1 MRRTRHVQQPPL
13 PALRDLGRLVVE
25 WLGVPWAL
33 LYAESASSWLSMLSR
48 GEVPMYG
55 EALVEEEEE
64 GEGTKGMGEP
74 WEEGE
79 MGGEETRRHLWSWC
93 SRGVPRCNSF
103 EIET

>member
-1 MRRTRHVQQPPL
+1 M
-13 PALRDLGRLVVE
+13 E

-64 GEGTKGMGEP
+64 GEALPAGEAVWLLYAIAVP
-74 WEEGE
+74 GDVEE
-79 MGGEETRRHLWSWC
+79 RVAL
-93 SRGVPRCNSF
+93 
-103 EIET
+103 

>member
-55 EALVEEEEE
+55 EALVEEDEE
-64 GEGTKGMGEP
+64 GDALPAGEAVWLLYAIAVP
-74 WEEGE
+74 GDVEE
-79 MGGEETRRHLWSWC
+79 RVAL
-93 SRGVPRCNSF
+93 
-103 EIET
+103 